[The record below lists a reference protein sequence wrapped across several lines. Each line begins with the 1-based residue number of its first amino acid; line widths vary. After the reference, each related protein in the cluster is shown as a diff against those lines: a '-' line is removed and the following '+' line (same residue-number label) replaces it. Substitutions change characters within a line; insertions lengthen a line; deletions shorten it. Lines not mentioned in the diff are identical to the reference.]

1 MIISGAGSYK
11 PSNYEAVTA
20 GWQQSSMQSLLDYAA
35 MNSARAQAAQRTAVN
50 SMFGG
55 STEQQQRM
63 LYGTRGGAMIRY
75 GSQFME
81 GMYGSGSYVDMMAGN
96 INMAQNAGF
105 SGSAFGR
112 QATSVYGAGP
122 VTDILARRMFD
133 RQNQYF
139 SNGSGSDS
147 LMRTQGLSLT
157 ELSVLQQTMAANGAF
172 AGRNVL
178 SVERAGLADRAR
190 SAARDLSA
198 NGNVQGSQDIL
209 KAINQG
215 GTEATLKNRLQEL
228 SKTTGSGDIKGVID
242 SAINSTSITKVN
254 DRELDNMNKE
264 VTQMAK
270 VLNKFRNIYG
280 EVASSDIFKVASS
293 VSANKDPN
301 KLLAD
306 IESFQRMARTQG
318 MGDNLQGLAQQQ
330 AGVVS
335 MLSGVFGSKAAGG
348 MGTDVNSN
356 IITQQRL
363 ALKNQQNLTPEQIKN
378 SVAGDIAS
386 TGNEANFQ
394 EVRRL
399 AFEAQISGDPA
410 KIAAAQKLTEAMTG
424 ELDVVKQSEAIAAAT
439 SVIGNQRTSISAEK
453 QDAALAGT
461 PLGNALAKARID
473 TAKRSVIRL
482 YEDVGIGKGV
492 TDNATYTGAL
502 EALGTD
508 RFKTLAEGK
517 EKLSKEDI
525 EELKGRGVNVS
536 SLQNMLADPKQRTA
550 LLATT
555 SEVLA
560 GDKAAGISGAAADR
574 DYKKRL
580 NQDTIK
586 AAKYGNELADPYSGE
601 SVLRLGL
608 KALIDPEKAVT
619 EKDVRDY
626 AFATSKGA
634 LDFSTDMAT
643 GKLIMTDA
651 QIQEMAKKTGI
662 DPAVLKGFTESETG
676 MADFQSTMTANKFSI
691 GVGADGRGIALSTDD
706 IESRTEELKKSAK
719 DAAMRR
725 LGLGELIDPK
735 NGSMGDKSSEIL
747 KKEFGRGL
755 LVEIDSEIA
764 TEEAALRG
772 VTSVVDGDNYDNTEE
787 GITRRKQDAAK
798 LKTLIDLSGSDAK
811 LDELGD
817 DILTDKKYANLRT
830 QFGIGDLT
838 EEMRKNFAEDSTT
851 GRDIANYA
859 LSQAG
864 AYEPSKQEQELMESL
879 RNNGGGGGN
888 RTINHMTVTH
898 MEVIKQS

>member
-55 STEQQQRM
+55 SMEQQQRM

-139 SNGSGSDS
+139 SNASGSDS

-157 ELSVLQQTMAANGAF
+157 DLSVLQQTMAANGAF

-228 SKTTGSGDIKGVID
+228 AKTTGSGDIKGVID

-335 MLSGVFGSKAAGG
+335 MLSGVFGSKGASA
-348 MGTDVNSN
+348 MGTDVMSN

-363 ALKNQQNLTPEQIKN
+363 ALKNQQNLTPEQIQN
-378 SVAGDIAS
+378 SVAGDVAN

-394 EVRRL
+394 EARRL
-399 AFEAQISGDPA
+399 AYEAKISGDPA
-410 KIAAAQKLTEAMTG
+410 KIAAAEKLAQAMTN
-424 ELDVVKQSEAIAAAT
+424 ELDITKQSEAIAAAT
-439 SVIGNQRTSISAEK
+439 SVIGNQRTLATAQE
-453 QDAALAGT
+453 QETALAGT
-461 PLGNALAKARID
+461 PLGNSIAKARIE
-473 TAKRSVIRL
+473 TAKRSVIRI
-482 YEDVGIGKGV
+482 YEEAGSAKGV

-525 EELKGRGVNVS
+525 AELKGRGVNVT
-536 SLQNMLADPKQRTA
+536 SLQNMLSDPGQRSI
-550 LLATT
+550 LLSAT
-555 SEVLA
+555 SDVLA
-560 GDKAAGISGAAADR
+560 KDKAAGISGAAADR
-574 DYKKRL
+574 DLKKRL
-580 NQDTIK
+580 NQDAIK
-586 AAKYGNELADPYSGE
+586 SAKYGNELADPYSGE

-676 MADFQSTMTANKFSI
+676 MADFQSTMTANKFTI
-691 GVGADGRGIALSTDD
+691 GVGPDGRGIALSTDD

-719 DAAMRR
+719 ETAMNR
-725 LGLGELIDPK
+725 LGLAGLTGLNAEDAKEKAGDMLRRDFGEQ
-735 NGSMGDKSSEIL
+735 
-747 KKEFGRGL
+747 GL
-755 LVEIDSEIA
+755 AEQDSEA
-764 TEEAALRG
+764 EAALRG
-772 VTSVVDGDNYDNTEE
+772 VKNVVHGTAYDNTEE
-787 GITRRKQDAAK
+787 GISRRRQDAIK
-798 LKTLIDLSGSDAK
+798 LKTLIDASGADEE
-811 LDELGD
+811 LDTLGD
-817 DILTDKKYANLRT
+817 SILTDDAYADLRT
-830 QFGIGDLT
+830 NFGIGDLT
-838 EEMRKNFAEDSTT
+838 EEMRKNFAKDSTT
-851 GRDIANYA
+851 GRDIAKYA

-864 AYEPSKQEQELMESL
+864 AYEPSKQEQELMERL

-888 RTINHMTVTH
+888 QNIAHMTVQH
-898 MEVIKQS
+898 LEVIKQS